1 MWARCWGY
9 AAAMLVG
16 RAVERASVERVLA
29 EAGEGRCGSLV
40 VRGEAGIGKTA
51 LLDHAAAAAD
61 GMRVLRV
68 VGIESEAE
76 LPFAGLQ
83 LMLAR
88 FADRFDALPGR
99 QGQALRTAFGAST
112 LPGGPP
118 AVGAAVLTLLSDLAE
133 ERPLL
138 CLVDDAHWFDR
149 SSIDALLFAVRRL
162 HTDPVAMIFAARDGD
177 RPFPAAGLESIA
189 LKRLDQPDSTRLLA
203 SVRTL
208 PREAAE
214 RVLAESEGNPLAILE
229 LAASDR
235 ADRPSAPVAPL
246 PASGRLEEHF
256 RLQVRALPEN
266 AQRAL
271 LLAAADHTS
280 ELQAFLAAA
289 ASLGL
294 AAADLEQAEQE
305 RLVRVTSDSVE
316 FRHPLIRSAV
326 YQDAPFAQRVAAH
339 EALAESFSD
348 PRDADRRAWH
358 LAAAAGGTDDL
369 AAAELERA
377 ALRAVGRGGPASAAR
392 ALERAAQL
400 SNDRADRA
408 RRLVGAARATYDA
421 GGLDHAAELAAAGGA
436 LTRQPSERAEANWIR
451 AQVAYERISPAEA
464 SALSLAAA
472 VPIVSTDPH
481 RAVSILAEATWCAR
495 DAADPVLLGRCAEQL
510 QSVPGG
516 LAEAL
521 IGFSDLLLGNVKPA
535 VASMRTLL
543 PAALELDATLD
554 RLTAG
559 YMAVLIGED
568 TLALKLLE
576 SHVATLR
583 LDGALGWLPY
593 AQEPLAL
600 AQLVTGRFQDAEA
613 TVTEAI
619 ELATDLGHDLQ
630 VVVLTSI
637 SAWLAA
643 VRGDASAGEQADLVL
658 GDTRQHRMSA
668 ALVTWG
674 LALVDLMAG
683 QPAAALDRLE
693 RVCDGPSG
701 RDVAVR
707 AIPDHVEAAVRAG
720 ETDRARRYL
729 PALIE
734 WATESGNPAAQALV
748 LRCEALLSE
757 GGQAQQAFEAAL
769 RLEECGPYDRAR
781 TCLAYGE
788 WLRRNR
794 RRTAA
799 RAQLMEALS
808 TFERI
813 AAYGWERRV
822 RTELTALGDTAP
834 EPATGIGGAGQLT
847 PQELQVVRR
856 AAQGMS
862 NREIAAELFLSP
874 RTVGHH
880 LYKAY
885 PKLGVSRRSQ
895 LAGLTP

>member
-1 MWARCWGY
+1 
-9 AAAMLVG
+9 MLVG